1 MTYMKTPSILLEIA
15 NFIKKAPR
23 DMSNTDRDG
32 RINSKLDESNI
43 IELLATQFGNKVIQ
57 KVKERMAG
65 DILVS
70 DGKSNYVVNIK
81 TTFGQAA
88 DNAYSAGGF
97 LIAFTNIAYD
107 SVPDRMTFTKM
118 AKLLTSHKNSTDR
131 DYWFLVIS
139 KDIANQQVILRG
151 LKELN
156 NVVANPSNTLQVHW
170 GKEFATK
177 PSVRSFEESY
187 KKLVIDTVCESHKRK
202 VKAINEG
209 LDHFGLTA

>member
-1 MTYMKTPSILLEIA
+1 
-15 NFIKKAPR
+15 
-23 DMSNTDRDG
+23 MSNIDGDG

-43 IELLATQFGNKVIQ
+43 IDLLTTQFGNKVIQ

-70 DGKSNYVVNIK
+70 DGNSNYVVNIK
-81 TTFGQAA
+81 TTWGKSP

-97 LIAFTNIAYD
+97 LIAFTDIAYD
-107 SVPDRMTFTKM
+107 SIPHSMTFKKM
-118 AKLLTSHKNSTDR
+118 SKLLTSNKNSTDR
-131 DYWFLVIS
+131 DYWFLVIT

-156 NVVANPSNTLQVHW
+156 NVIANPSNTLQVHW

-177 PSVRSFEESY
+177 PSTRSFKESY
-187 KKLVIDTVCESHKRK
+187 KKLVIDTICESHKRK
-202 VKAINEG
+202 LKSINEG
-209 LDHFGLTA
+209 LAHFGLTV